1 MTERSA
7 TTGAGRAPADSEPR
21 QPPRTTEAAGTPVVV
36 DAELDCRDLL
46 CPLPVYQAAAAMA
59 KLGPGQVLRIECT
72 DRGSLEDFPA
82 FCRQRGHTLVSAEDR
97 GETQVF
103 LIRKGGAA

>member
-7 TTGAGRAPADSEPR
+7 TTGAGRAPAETGLEIHRAP
-21 QPPRTTEAAGTPVVV
+21 AAA

-97 GETQVF
+97 GDTQLF
-103 LIRKGGAA
+103 HIRKGGTP